1 MSNLRIVFD
10 ASTLISLVS
19 VSFINSLKILAEKL
33 NFEFY
38 ISNVV
43 YNECVGRPL
52 KIKKYELSA
61 VRLDYAIKQGWIKL
75 FEKNLNKETKR
86 IQKIANRIFI
96 MNDKPLELVH
106 SGEAESLALLNIL
119 PAKIFAIDE
128 RTTRMIIENPE
139 DLAGRLSRKY
149 QSEIKINKK
158 ALREFNSLVGPIN
171 IIRSAEFIALFF
183 EHDLLNIPK
192 NKKSLEAALYA
203 VKYSG
208 CAISSKEI
216 DGFVESV

>member
-75 FEKNLNKETKR
+75 FEKNL
-86 IQKIANRIFI
+86 
-96 MNDKPLELVH
+96 
-106 SGEAESLALLNIL
+106 
-119 PAKIFAIDE
+119 
-128 RTTRMIIENPE
+128 
-139 DLAGRLSRKY
+139 
-149 QSEIKINKK
+149 KK
-158 ALREFNSLVGPIN
+158 
-171 IIRSAEFIALFF
+171 
-183 EHDLLNIPK
+183 
-192 NKKSLEAALYA
+192 
-203 VKYSG
+203 
-208 CAISSKEI
+208 
-216 DGFVESV
+216 